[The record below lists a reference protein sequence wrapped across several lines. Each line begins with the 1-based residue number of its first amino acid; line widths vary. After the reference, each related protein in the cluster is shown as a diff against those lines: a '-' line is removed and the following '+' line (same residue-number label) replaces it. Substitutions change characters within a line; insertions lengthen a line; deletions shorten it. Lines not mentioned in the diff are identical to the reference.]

1 MLERMISPPM
11 VGVPCF
17 FKWAWG
23 PSSRT
28 CWPNFQFMKE
38 WDHDGAKR
46 RTDRKGD
53 DDRQDCLI
61 NHIAPLS
68 LMYWVFLVYVL
79 LKN

>member
-1 MLERMISPPM
+1 MGLGTVLPDLLAELS
-11 VGVPCF
+11 
-17 FKWAWG
+17 
-23 PSSRT
+23 
-28 CWPNFQFMKE
+28 FMKE